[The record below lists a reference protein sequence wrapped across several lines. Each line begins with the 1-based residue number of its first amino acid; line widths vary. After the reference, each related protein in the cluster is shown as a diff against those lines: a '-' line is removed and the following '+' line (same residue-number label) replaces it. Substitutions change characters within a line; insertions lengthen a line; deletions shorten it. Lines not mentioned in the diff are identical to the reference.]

1 MPRRIKYSIL
11 ITDKY
16 TGECSEY
23 SVSEGGLIAIRDV
36 VNKHYGCEFT
46 SRSGINNFI
55 NRGYEMSPNRMKQ
68 IKITKII

>member
-1 MPRRIKYSIL
+1 MPRLIKYSIS

-23 SVSEGGLIAIRDV
+23 IVNGGGLIAIRDV

-46 SRSGINNFI
+46 SRSGVNNFI
-55 NRGYEMSPNRMKQ
+55 TRGYEKSPNRMKQ

>member
-1 MPRRIKYSIL
+1 MPRRIKYSIS

-23 SVSEGGLIAIRDV
+23 SVSEGGLNAIRDII
-36 VNKHYGCEFT
+36 NMHYGCEFT

-55 NRGYEMSPNRMKQ
+55 NRGYEKSPNRMKQ